1 MNMNLLLA
9 KLTSFSQEGRRISQD
24 NASRRILKVKELL
37 ETRNLC
43 VRDRP
48 SLRLKASKE
57 EDPPAILSIAEEK
70 AIARSTIRLLELR
83 SKGESRIHEL
93 LESLDTE
100 KTSGELTNR
109 AILEDIFLVI
119 KDVKRILPNKCIV
132 GKHYVNFQIEP
143 IGTAEEE
150 NEILKGA
157 LEKNIFLSKEE
168 REYLFSIVKVENIDA
183 KYSTLKTPKY
193 LLPRLEIVPPVPST
207 SAGHN
212 IFRKE
217 NEKVEIHIN
226 LTNEVKG
233 KRFKR
238 KGLRKAKRK
247 IRKKKHSFIAQK
259 REFQESD
266 SQESY

>member
-9 KLTSFSQEGRRISQD
+9 KLTSFSQEGQRISQD
-24 NASRRILKVKELL
+24 NANRRILRVKELL

-43 VRDRP
+43 VRDRH

-70 AIARSTIRLLELR
+70 AIARATIRLLELR

-100 KTSGELTNR
+100 KTSGDLANR

-119 KDVKRILPNKCIV
+119 KDVKRILPNKCIG
-132 GKHYVNFQIEP
+132 GKHYVNFQLEP
-143 IGTAEEE
+143 VGTAEEE
-150 NEILKGA
+150 NEILKRA
-157 LEKNIFLSKEE
+157 LEKNTFLSKEE

-207 SAGHN
+207 SVGHN
-212 IFRKE
+212 IFKRE

-247 IRKKKHSFIAQK
+247 IKKRKHSFITQK
-259 REFQESD
+259 RDLQESD